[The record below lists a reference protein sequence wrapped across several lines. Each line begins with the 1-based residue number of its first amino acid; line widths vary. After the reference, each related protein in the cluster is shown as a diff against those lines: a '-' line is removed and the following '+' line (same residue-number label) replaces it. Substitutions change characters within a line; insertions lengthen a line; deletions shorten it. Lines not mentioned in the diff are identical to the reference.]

1 VVGLLLDD
9 VTFWEVIWWM
19 IGVFFL
25 TMIIWMFISIFADI
39 FRRDDLNGWAKAG
52 WVAAIFIIPFIGI
65 LLYICFRPRETE
77 SDKRM
82 MEQARRAAGYSPTD
96 EIAQAQQLLQAGA
109 ITQAEF
115 DVIKTRA
122 LG

>member
-1 VVGLLLDD
+1 
-9 VTFWEVIWWM
+9 
-19 IGVFFL
+19 
-25 TMIIWMFISIFADI
+25 
-39 FRRDDLNGWAKAG
+39 
-52 WVAAIFIIPFIGI
+52 
-65 LLYICFRPRETE
+65 
-77 SDKRM
+77 